1 MVKPMWKK
9 ENWRVLYFLSFP
21 DLWLCSFQ
29 RSFYGVLGLPVSL
42 AFGKNYQMSDFGTVK
57 KTVQCALKINNGL
70 KSLIRG
76 REEVDMKY
84 HHLAPSFLNS
94 NYFLLYISWNKKRYQ
109 TKISNGVLGL
119 PVSLAFGKNYQMSD
133 FGTVKK
139 TVQCALKI
147 NNGLKSLIRGREEVD
162 MKYHHLAPSF
172 LNSNY
177 FLLYISWNKKRY
189 QTKISEV
196 DRPLFLL

>member
-1 MVKPMWKK
+1 MHFILSLFVVPLSALESVAIVILETMVKPMWKK

-109 TKISNGVLGL
+109 N
-119 PVSLAFGKNYQMSD
+119 
-133 FGTVKK
+133 
-139 TVQCALKI
+139 
-147 NNGLKSLIRGREEVD
+147 
-162 MKYHHLAPSF
+162 
-172 LNSNY
+172 
-177 FLLYISWNKKRY
+177 
-189 QTKISEV
+189 KISEV